1 MTAPLP
7 RDVARRLPRAM
18 IRLRARL
25 RAESAPENMR
35 WTWSQI
41 TTLARIAEAGPITVS
56 ALAVAEHVRPQSM
69 AETVAALREEGLV
82 SAKSD
87 PTDGRKTLMSITPS
101 GRKLISN
108 IGPIREAWLEAA
120 IDQHLTVTERR
131 TLLKAADIMQ
141 RLADC

>member
-25 RAESAPENMR
+25 RAESAPDDMR
-35 WTWSQI
+35 LTWSQI
-41 TTLARIAEAGPITVS
+41 STLLRIAEEGPITVS

-69 AETVAALREEGLV
+69 AETVAALRQEGLV

-87 PTDGRKTLMSITPS
+87 PTDGRKTLMSITPAA
-101 GRKLISN
+101 RKLISN
-108 IGPIREAWLEAA
+108 IGPTREDWLEAA

-131 TLLKAADIMQ
+131 TLQKAVDIME
-141 RLADC
+141 RLADS

>member
-7 RDVARRLPRAM
+7 RDVARGLPRAM

-25 RAESAPENMR
+25 RAESAPDDMR
-35 WTWSQI
+35 LTWSQI
-41 TTLARIAEAGPITVS
+41 STLLRIAEEGPITVS

-69 AETVAALREEGLV
+69 AETVAALRQEGLV

-87 PTDGRKTLMSITPS
+87 PTDGRKTLMSITPA
-101 GRKLISN
+101 GRRLISN
-108 IGPIREAWLEAA
+108 IGPTREDWLEAA
-120 IDQHLTVTERR
+120 IDQHLTVSERR
-131 TLLKAADIMQ
+131 TLLKAVDIMQ

>member
-25 RAESAPENMR
+25 RAESAPDDMR
-35 WTWSQI
+35 LTWSQI
-41 TTLARIAEAGPITVS
+41 TTLGRIAEEGPITVS

-87 PTDGRKTLMSITPS
+87 PTDGRKTLMSITPA
-101 GRKLISN
+101 GRKVISN
-108 IGPIREAWLEAA
+108 IGPIREDWLEAA